1 MIRSLMISITEI
13 QIPTTSTTM
22 VQTTPT
28 TTTLIQRKILITS
41 SYLIIANVN
50 KVLIS
55 FKNMVNLCH
64 MIFNSFNNIT

>member
-1 MIRSLMISITEI
+1 MLLNDFNNRNTNSNNFDNNGSDNANNNNINTE
-13 QIPTTSTTM
+13 
-22 VQTTPT
+22 
-28 TTTLIQRKILITS
+28 KILITS

>member
-1 MIRSLMISITEI
+1 MMSITAI
-13 QIPTTSTTM
+13 KIPKTSTTM
-22 VQTTPT
+22 VQIRSTT

-50 KVLIS
+50 KVLIL
-55 FKNMVNLCH
+55 FKNMVNFFR